1 MLIINGTFNNFVKK
15 MLSGGIY
22 NLMGTLEFHNAS
34 VVTNNGNLTLTGAG
48 GQILDSLTGNNALA
62 ALSLNNTKGILSLQ
76 TGAALTTMTKV
87 NNKGKLTVGTA
98 SSLKAGS
105 SYTQSA
111 GTTTVDGT
119 LTAPAGLSVKGGLL
133 AGMGTISAAVTASG
147 GQVTVGD
154 ATTKSGI
161 LTVTSYTQNTT
172 TANLNVAIGGNTV
185 GTQYSQPAVA
195 NGMALDGVL
204 NIKLINSF
212 IPTIGSTSILKGTA
226 VTGTFSTVNGTTIN
240 SNEHFK

>member
-48 GQILDSLTGNNALA
+48 GQILDSSTGNNGLV

-76 TGAALTTMTKV
+76 TGAALTTTTKV
-87 NNKGKLTVGTA
+87 NNKGKLTVGTG

-105 SYTQSA
+105 SYKQSA
-111 GTTTVDGT
+111 GTTVDGT
-119 LTAPAGLSVKGGLL
+119 LTAPAGLTLKGGSV

-154 ATTKSGI
+154 STTKSGI